1 MDKNTLTGFLL
12 ILLILVGFSY
22 LNKPSKEKLA
32 AQQEQ
37 QRLSDSVAV
46 AENQRL
52 LADSLSAIQNALKDT
67 TKTAANSDSAATMS
81 FGSFAPLTV
90 GENTYSTIENEV
102 MELKM
107 ASKGGRIASVRLK
120 HFENKDSLPLILF
133 NEAES
138 SFGFSF
144 FSIDSRLINTK
155 DLYFTQVPTKNPLQ
169 FIYRLKISDTSWMD
183 FIYTLRKGD
192 YMLDFKV
199 KGNNLQTALPAN
211 TNAIDFS
218 WAIRSRQ
225 QEQGR
230 TFEERYSELDYK
242 FLTDDVEKLSA
253 AKTVQKTEDSKIR
266 WVSFKDQF
274 FTSIVVCDN
283 GFSSNQLSSKV
294 EDQTS
299 EYIKDYSMTSKMEF
313 DLRGDQSAKLK
324 FFFGPIKYSML
335 KSYDKGVASDQQLDL
350 DKIVPLGSK
359 LWRWVNTGI
368 IIPLFNFFGKF
379 ITNYGIIILLL
390 TLVIK
395 LIIFPFTYKSY
406 ISTAKMKVLQ
416 PQIQEINARLAGQE
430 KAAERSQATMDL
442 YKRVGVSPMG
452 GCLPMLFQMPVLFAM
467 FAFFPSS
474 IELRHQSFLWAHDLS
489 TYDVLFQWSGNIPL
503 VTKYFGNHV
512 SLFCLLMTVTNLIYT
527 HINMQTQATTNQMPG
542 MKTMSY
548 LFPVMFLFMFNQ
560 YAAGLSLY
568 FFVSTLITI
577 LQTYAFRWFTNE
589 DKMLAQLNA
598 NAAKKKNVKKSGFQA
613 RLEQAQKE
621 QQRKLKEQQNAK
633 RKK

>member
-1 MDKNTLTGFLL
+1 MDKNTLIGFLL
-12 ILLILVGFSY
+12 ILLILIGFSY
-22 LNKPSKEKLA
+22 LNKPSEEKLTA
-32 AQQEQ
+32 LREQ
-37 QRLSDSVAV
+37 QIISDSIAT
-46 AENQRL
+46 AENKQL
-52 LADSLSAIQNALKDT
+52 LADSLATVKDTLKDST
-67 TKTAANSDSAATMS
+67 SLAAHAESAALN
-81 FGSFAPLTV
+81 FGSFAPLTI
-90 GENTYSTIENEV
+90 GENTSTTIENDV
-102 MELKM
+102 MEVQM

-120 HFENKDSLPLILF
+120 NFQNKDSLPLILF

-144 FSIDSRLINTK
+144 FSNDSRLINTK
-155 DLYFTQVPTKNPLQ
+155 DLYFTPIPTKDSLQ

-183 FIYTLRKGD
+183 FIYTLKKDD

-199 KGNNLQTALPAN
+199 KGTNLQTALPAN
-211 TNAIDFS
+211 TNAIDFH
-218 WAIRSRQ
+218 WGVHARQ

-242 FLTDDVEKLSA
+242 FLADDMEKLSA
-253 AKTVQKTEDSKIR
+253 AKTQQKTEDSKVR

-274 FTSIVVCDN
+274 FTSIVICDK
-283 GFSSNQLSSKV
+283 GFSSNQFSSKV
-294 EDQTS
+294 EDKTS
-299 EYIKDYSMTSKMEF
+299 EYIKDYNMTSKMEF
-313 DLRGDQSAKLK
+313 DLRGSQTANMK
-324 FFFGPIKYSML
+324 FFFGPIKYSLL
-335 KSYDKGVASDQQLDL
+335 KRYDKGVSSSEQLNL

-359 LWRWVNTGI
+359 LWRWVNTGL
-368 IIPLFNFFGKF
+368 IIPLFNLFGNF
-379 ITNYGIIILLL
+379 ISNYGIIILLL

-406 ISTAKMKVLQ
+406 LSTAKMKVLQ
-416 PQIQEINARLAGQE
+416 PQIQEINAKYPGQE
-430 KAAERSQATMDL
+430 KATERSQATMDL
-442 YKRVGVSPMG
+442 YKKVGVSPMG
-452 GCLPMLFQMPVLFAM
+452 GCLPMLLQMPVLFAM
-467 FAFFPSS
+467 FSFFPSS

-503 VTKYFGNHV
+503 VTKYFGNHI

-527 HINMQTQATTNQMPG
+527 HINMQTQASTNQMPG

-577 LQTYAFRWFTNE
+577 LQTYAFRWFTDE
-589 DKMLAQLNA
+589 EKMLTQLNA

-621 QQRKLKEQQNAK
+621 QQRRLKEQQNTN